1 MNLPTLEQIQRERYR
16 RRLANSF
23 TEFTKAAWEV
33 ADPARLVWGWH
44 LDALCLCLQAV
55 TEKRIKNL
63 LINIP
68 PGHAKSMIVSVLW
81 PAWNWARDP
90 KWSGMF
96 GSYELGLVMRDSV
109 KARALIES
117 QWFTET
123 FRQTTAGALRWDM
136 SGDLNTK
143 KAYANTA
150 KGIRQG
156 TSVGLGTGY
165 RGDVLVV
172 DDPLSVAQALSEP
185 EREAANHWFFE
196 MMPTRFND
204 MSSAQKVVIM
214 QRLHEQDVSGEILS
228 REGSAWQHLCLPAE
242 FDPDRK
248 AVVRD
253 TSGAIVFE
261 DPRKV
266 KGELLF
272 PAKFPR
278 EVVDGLKKSLGPY
291 SASGQLDQRPSPLG
305 GGVLKAEWFRAR
317 WTLPGE
323 HVRPGNDPACGVP
336 LVGVPLPTP
345 ITHTFMVTDA
355 AFKDEK
361 HNDRVAI
368 GVWGFKYPNLYLLD
382 LVWDQ
387 MDFLATCAAIRK
399 LKALWGC
406 RDIVIEEAANGI
418 AILNVLRLEF
428 PAVLPVKPEGS
439 KVARIMASAPF
450 LAAGNVLYPHS
461 PRFSPSPAGNVASVD
476 DLIGEATAFPKGRRD
491 DGIDMQAYAVN
502 KFLADSEV
510 TGLLS
515 LGQAAPVALPS
526 GAPAPQNRE
535 QAMDLSALAAAFG
548 SVLGP

>member
-1 MNLPTLEQIQRERYR
+1 MTLPTLAQVQHERTR
-16 RRLANSF
+16 RRLLGSF
-23 TEFTKAAWEV
+23 TEFTKSAWEV
-33 ADPARLVWGWH
+33 ADPAKLVWGWH
-44 LDALCLCLQAV
+44 LDALCQCLQAV
-55 TEKRIKNL
+55 TEGRIQNL

-81 PAWNWARDP
+81 PAWNWAVRP
-90 KWSGMF
+90 SWSGMF

-117 QWFTET
+117 EWFTEL
-123 FRQTTAGALRWDM
+123 FRRGPDGALKWAM
-136 SGDLNTK
+136 SDDLNTK
-143 KAYANTA
+143 KNMANTA
-150 KGIRQG
+150 KGLRQG

-172 DDPLSVAQALSEP
+172 DDPLGVAQALSEP

-196 MMPTRFND
+196 IMPTRFND
-204 MSSAQKVVIM
+204 MASAQKVVIM

-242 FDPDRK
+242 FDPERK
-248 AVVRD
+248 ARVLDR
-253 TSGAIVFE
+253 TGAVVFE
-261 DPRKV
+261 DPRTV

-278 EVVDGLKKSLGPY
+278 HVVDGLKKSLGPY

-305 GGVLKAEWFRAR
+305 GGVLKAEWFNKR

-323 HVRPGNDPACGVP
+323 HARPGNDPTCNVP
-336 LVGVPLPTP
+336 LVGVPLPLP
-345 ITHTFMVTDA
+345 IVHTFMVTDA

-368 GVWGFKYPNLYLLD
+368 GVWGFVYPNLYLLD

-387 MDFLATCAAIRK
+387 MDFLATCSAIRK
-399 LKALWGC
+399 LKGLWGC

-418 AILNVLRLEF
+418 AIINVLKQEF

-461 PRFSPSPAGNVASVD
+461 PRFSLSPAGNVASVD
-476 DLIGEATAFPKGRRD
+476 DLIGEAMAFPKGRRD

-502 KFLADSEV
+502 KFLADTET

-515 LGQAAPVALPS
+515 LGAAASVTMPNGV
-526 GAPAPQNRE
+526 PAPQTRE

-548 SVLGP
+548 PVLGQ

>member
-1 MNLPTLEQIQRERYR
+1 MTLPTLAQVQQERTR
-16 RRLANSF
+16 RRLVASF
-23 TEFTKAAWEV
+23 TEFVKAAWQV
-33 ADPARLVWGWH
+33 ADPAPLVWGWH
-44 LDALCLCLQAV
+44 LDALCQCLQAV
-55 TEKRIKNL
+55 SEHKIKNL

-81 PAWNWARDP
+81 PVWNWARDP

-117 QWFTET
+117 EWFTEL
-123 FRQTTAGALRWDM
+123 FRRAPDGSLRWSM
-136 SGDLNTK
+136 SEDQNTK
-143 KAYANTA
+143 KNMANTA
-150 KGIRQG
+150 KGLRQG

-172 DDPLSVAQALSEP
+172 DDPLGVAQALSEP

-196 MMPTRFND
+196 VMPTRFND

-228 REGSAWQHLCLPAE
+228 REPGEWQHLCLPAE
-242 FDPDRK
+242 FDPARK
-248 AVVRD
+248 AVVKD
-253 TSGAIVFE
+253 NSGAVVFE
-261 DPRKV
+261 DPRTV
-266 KGELLF
+266 KGDLLF

-278 EVVDGLKKSLGPY
+278 AVVDSLKKSLGPY
-291 SASGQLDQRPSPLG
+291 SASGQLDQLPSPLG
-305 GGVLKAEWFRAR
+305 GGVLKVEWMRRR
-317 WTLPGE
+317 WLLPGE
-323 HVRPGNDPACGVP
+323 QVRPGNDHACGVP
-336 LVGVPLPTP
+336 LVGVPLPVP

-387 MDFLATCAAIRK
+387 MDFMATCAAIRK

-406 RDIVIEEAANGI
+406 RDIVIEEAANGV
-418 AILNVLRLEF
+418 AILNVLRAEF

-439 KVARIMASAPF
+439 KVSRIMASAPF
-450 LAAGNVLYPHS
+450 LAAGNVFYPHS
-461 PRFSPSPAGNVASVD
+461 PRFSVSPKGNVATVEA
-476 DLIGEATAFPKGRRD
+476 LIAEAASFPKGKND
-491 DGIDMQAYAVN
+491 DAIDMQAYAIN
-502 KFLADSEV
+502 KFLADTEV

-515 LGQAAPVALPS
+515 LGEAAPITTPS
-526 GAPAPQNRE
+526 GTQAPQIK
-535 QAMDLSALAAAFG
+535 G
-548 SVLGP
+548 S